1 MDAVQPP
8 DFQAFDAG
16 ALVPEAVS
24 PAWSVPGGAAF
35 AYALAHAPLPR
46 QSLRALEPHA
56 PSASPLLEQLAVHIE
71 NVERT
76 RIEGNRLPERIAE
89 AHAAGVGSAG
99 IAIAMHRQARL
110 MAAYQLDVLWS
121 AKIVG
126 TAAAS
131 LKQLIAA
138 S

>member
-1 MDAVQPP
+1 MMNGLQPA
-8 DFQAFDAG
+8 DFEAFQA
-16 ALVPEAVS
+16 
-24 PAWSVPGGAAF
+24 GAAAPAAIAPIADAATF

-46 QSLRALEPHA
+46 QSLRAIEPRAPGDSSALDRLAGHLEN
-56 PSASPLLEQLAVHIE
+56 I
-71 NVERT
+71 ERT
-76 RIEGNRLPERIAE
+76 RIEAGRLPGRIAE
-89 AHAAGVGSAG
+89 AHASGAGTAG

-110 MAAYQLDVLWS
+110 MAAYQLDVLWT

-126 TAAAS
+126 TATAS